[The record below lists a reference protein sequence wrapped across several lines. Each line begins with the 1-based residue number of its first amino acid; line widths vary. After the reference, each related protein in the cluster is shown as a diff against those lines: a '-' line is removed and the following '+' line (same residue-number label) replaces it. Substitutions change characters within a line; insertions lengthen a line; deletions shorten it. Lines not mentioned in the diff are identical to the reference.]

1 MYYYVIVYDIIIYV
15 LLILK
20 EKKIKEVKFVLMG

>member
-1 MYYYVIVYDIIIYV
+1 VEISCFIYP

-20 EKKIKEVKFVLMG
+20 EKKIKERDFVELDRE